1 MILTILKFP
10 DTITIQIIFTM
21 KKLLLLAF
29 LLSLIAGAHPV
40 SAAEVTDVITNAGTI
55 NKTTTTYTSF
65 SGKKFTSDAVYAGKV
80 AGNYG
85 TIQLNATA
93 SNNIVTTAS
102 GGTLKKIK
110 VVWNSNTST
119 TNDRSLVVYANT
131 TAYSASTTSKKG
143 ANVGS
148 ILRQS
153 ATTANG
159 ETYTEFTFPTDTEY
173 TYLALYGDGGAS
185 YSDRIEVT
193 WEVPGASDYD
203 PAYATSEALVK
214 NADGTYSLTL
224 AEEGEFTLTPTTAD
238 GPTISYESSDDN
250 VAMVDAGY
258 IIAMGQ
264 GTATITGSWSDVAD
278 TWNAGSVTINVT
290 VTASDTRAEALM
302 EWSAT
307 EASATLGGA
316 FDPPTLT
323 IAPDEALS
331 EVVYSSSNPSVAEI
345 AANGDIAVKA
355 AGTTVITAAIPED
368 NATYKP
374 ISVSYTLTVTG
385 PSSTYYLVKSS
396 AEFDPTQKCILVAYK
411 SGNYSAAMGA
421 QGSGNYRDVVALNI
435 QGAALPDQLSLP
447 AGAVPFTLDK
457 TAPTATTY
465 YINVGSKYINYTG
478 SKSNLTEVTSNPT
491 AISLSFANDY
501 KVSLTEPSDSK
512 RILGYNDN
520 NGSGR
525 FAWYLTNDATYTQV
539 YLYQQRLA
547 VEKEDAII
555 DWDDI
560 VTDAE
565 VTRQLVGDCTF
576 PTLSVMPEAA
586 ATSVR
591 YTSSNEAVATIDP
604 VTGAITRLAVG
615 STTITAKIEGDEKYK
630 NVYDT
635 YTLTIEDDRKEV
647 VITFSPASTSHLF
660 RMADTFDWPNVSIK
674 VSDVENKDARDNVK
688 FKSSNLDVIDVNE
701 TYNAN
706 QIQGVGEADIIAY
719 IEAANEFY
727 KPVEAR
733 CHVTIERQTVTMT
746 FTPNEVSAGV
756 FTDVPEPKL
765 TIDPEDLEITEAIR
779 YSSSDETVAS
789 VDAITGKV
797 TVNKAGSAVIT
808 ATFDNESES
817 FNFKKA
823 TATYTVTAT
832 DTRVTPTITWSC
844 GTEMT
849 YDWAGGETFV
859 SPTIAVAEAGGVV
872 ADDVKALLTYASSNE
887 AIATVSE
894 AGVVEIKGEG
904 TAEISANLPAGD
916 ATYAPTTVS
925 FTLTVTN
932 SAPDIYTLTATGD
945 VFEDGDYI
953 IIAAADKTN
962 FVSKEY
968 NSGNDRAIYTLAEA
982 AGATITPTDA
992 DNYMIF
998 KVVAAEG
1005 GVRLLTTNYGGTN
1018 GYATGV
1024 SEKNYFRITTT
1035 ADDYSIY
1042 NITYDTGNDAIITNV
1057 GSSRIMRYNLD
1068 YFRFYQSTNTGSPV
1082 YIYKKVLAKA
1092 PATPTFSQPDGTE
1105 LTWQTAAVTV
1115 TSRGATEVWYRTEY
1129 YSADAEEWQWSEWT
1143 KNEGNYA
1150 VIYVH
1155 DPCHIE
1161 AYGVNQYGT
1170 SATATVSYTL
1180 YGNGATIYNYINS
1193 LDKVDLSKK
1202 YILVNRDNKVAM
1214 GSYNAS
1220 GKYHNI
1226 VEIGV
1231 ATDGTSATAQSA
1243 LAFKL
1248 VSTSDPFGGGSTGD
1262 TDPTEPAAIKAREV
1276 AASESTYYM
1285 LLDNGNYMKLETSS
1299 NETSEVATTA
1309 TATKFKVSFTDNL
1322 YVLLT
1327 DAASGRYLGCNVLSK
1342 RFSSYSNNS
1351 SYQITYLFQEGEKLV
1366 TGVEDIAVESADEA
1380 ADDAPVEWYTLQGV
1394 RVENPGAGLY
1404 IRRCGNKATK
1414 HLLK

>member
-1 MILTILKFP
+1 
-10 DTITIQIIFTM
+10 M

-40 SAAEVTDVITNAGTI
+40 SAAEVTDVITASTLGLGGSYKNF
-55 NKTTTTYTSF
+55 TYTSTTT
-65 SGKKFTSDAVYAGKV
+65 GAVYAGNAMIKNQSTEIQIKSTKSRTSGIYV
-80 AGNYG
+80 QNSPG
-85 TIQLNATA
+85 TIKSLIVECASGSSTSNTLTVYASATA
-93 SNNIVTTAS
+93 YTSIAS
-102 GGTLKKIK
+102 TGTSTSVGTIKGEGTLTIDDTNNPGFSSKGYTAFSIPGPDGAYYISKI
-110 VVWNSNTST
+110 T
-119 TNDRSLVVYANT
+119 VVYET
-131 TAYSASTTSKKG
+131 
-143 ANVGS
+143 GS
-148 ILRQS
+148 S
-153 ATTANG
+153 
-159 ETYTEFTFPTDTEY
+159 
-173 TYLALYGDGGAS
+173 S
-185 YSDRIEVT
+185 
-193 WEVPGASDYD
+193 GASDYD
-203 PAYATSEALVK
+203 PAYATSEKLVK

-264 GTATITGSWSDVAD
+264 GTATITGSWSEVAD

-323 IAPDEALS
+323 ITPDEALS
-331 EVVYSSSNPSVAEI
+331 EVVYSSSDTSVAEI
-345 AANGDIAVKA
+345 ATNGAITVKS
-355 AGTTVITAAIPED
+355 AGTTIITAAIPED

-374 ISVSYTLTVTG
+374 ISVSYTLTVTDQ
-385 PSSTYYLVKSS
+385 SSTYYLVKSS

-421 QGSGNYRDVVALNI
+421 QNGTKYREAVALDI
-435 QGAALPDQLSLP
+435 HSAALPEQMNKP
-447 AGAVPFTLDK
+447 AGAVEFTLEKAD
-457 TAPTATTY
+457 ATTY
-465 YINVGSKYINYTG
+465 YINVGSAYLNLATDG
-478 SKSNLTEVTSNPT
+478 SNTNEVTQLSDAT
-491 AISLSFANDY
+491 KASLSFASDY
-501 KVSLTEPSDSK
+501 RVTLTAGTST
-512 RILGYNDN
+512 RALGYNN
-520 NGSGR
+520 TASPKR
-525 FAWYLTNDATYTQV
+525 FASYTNSDATYTQV
-539 YLYQQRLA
+539 YIYQQRLA

-560 VTDAE
+560 ETDAE
-565 VTRQLVGDCTF
+565 VKRQLVGECTF
-576 PTLSVMPEAA
+576 PTLSVMPDEAA
-586 ATSVR
+586 ISVR

-635 YTLTIEDDRKEV
+635 YTLTIEDDRDEV

-688 FKSSNLDVIDVNE
+688 FKSSNPDVIDVNE

-719 IEAANEFY
+719 IEAANKFY

-733 CHVTIERQTVTMT
+733 CHVTIERQAVTMT

-756 FTDVPEPKL
+756 FTDVPKPKL

-844 GTEMT
+844 GAEMT

-872 ADDVKALLTYASSNE
+872 ADDVKALLTFASSNE
-887 AIATVSE
+887 AVATVTE

-904 TAEISANLPAGD
+904 TAEISAKLPAGD

-953 IIAAADKTN
+953 IIAAADKTH
-962 FVSKEY
+962 FVSTDKDTD
-968 NSGNDRAIYTLAEA
+968 DRAIYTLSEA
-982 AGATITPTDA
+982 AGSTITPTAEDKF
-992 DNYMIF
+992 MIF

-1005 GVRLLTTNYGGTN
+1005 GVRLLTTNYAGTN
-1018 GYATGV
+1018 GYATCDESNSKIFKIG
-1024 SEKNYFRITTT
+1024 SNTDNYSLF
-1035 ADDYSIY
+1035 
-1042 NITYDTGNDAIITNV
+1042 NITYENGNDAVIKNV
-1057 GSSRIMRYNLD
+1057 GNSRWMRYNAKM
-1068 YFRFYQSTNTGSPV
+1068 FRFYGSDIGSAV
-1082 YIYKKVLAKA
+1082 YIYKKALAQK
-1092 PATPTFSQPDGTE
+1092 PDDPTFSQPDGTE

-1115 TSRGATEVWYRTEY
+1115 TSAHATKVYYRAQY
-1129 YSADAEEWQWSEWT
+1129 YDADADEWIWSPDWT
-1143 KNEGNYA
+1143 SVEGNYA

-1161 AYGVNQYGT
+1161 AYGENQYGKSET
-1170 SATATVSYTL
+1170 VTASYTI
-1180 YGNGATIYNYINS
+1180 YGAGATIYNYINS
-1193 LDKVDLSKK
+1193 LDQVDLSKK

-1214 GSYNAS
+1214 GSYNKS
-1220 GKYHNI
+1220 GKYHDI

-1327 DAASGRYLGCNVLSK
+1327 DAASGRYLGCNFGSK
-1342 RFSSYSNNS
+1342 RFTSYADNS
-1351 SYQITYLFQEGEKLV
+1351 YKSTYLFQEGDKLV
-1366 TGVEDIAVESADEA
+1366 TGVEDIAVESADDA
-1380 ADDAPVEWYTLQGV
+1380 ATTADAPVEWYTLQGV

>member
-10 DTITIQIIFTM
+10 DAITIQIIFTM

-55 NKTTTTYTSF
+55 NKTQTSSNATYTVF
-65 SGKKFTSDAVYAGKV
+65 SGKKFESAAVYAGKV
-80 AGNYG
+80 AGTDG
-85 TIQLNATA
+85 SIQLNKTVT
-93 SNNIVTTAS
+93 NNIVTTAS
-102 GGTLKKIK
+102 GGVLKKIK
-110 VVWNSNTST
+110 VVWNSNTSG
-119 TNDRSLVVYANT
+119 NSLAVYASK
-131 TAYSASTTSKKG
+131 TAYSASTSSKTG
-143 ANVGS
+143 TNVGS
-148 ILRQS
+148 IAYTS
-153 ATTANG
+153 ATTAANG
-159 ETYTEFTFPTDTEY
+159 EKYTEFTFPTGTEY
-173 TYLALYGDGGAS
+173 THLALFGAS
-185 YSDRIEVT
+185 GATYSDRIEVT
-193 WEVPGASDYD
+193 WEVAGASDYD
-203 PAYATSEALVK
+203 PAYTTSEKLVK

-224 AEEGEFTLTPTTAD
+224 AEEGEFTLEPTTAD
-238 GPTISYESSDDN
+238 GPTISYKSSDDN
-250 VAMVDAGY
+250 VAMVDDTGA

-264 GTATITGSWSDVAD
+264 GTATITGSWSEVAD

-290 VTASDTRAEALM
+290 VSD
-302 EWSAT
+302 
-307 EASATLGGA
+307 
-316 FDPPTLT
+316 PN
-323 IAPDEALS
+323 AP
-331 EVVYSSSNPSVAEI
+331 
-345 AANGDIAVKA
+345 
-355 AGTTVITAAIPED
+355 
-368 NATYKP
+368 
-374 ISVSYTLTVTG
+374 
-385 PSSTYYLVKSS
+385 YYLVKSS

-411 SGNYSAAMGA
+411 SGSYSAAMGA
-421 QGSGNYRDVVALNI
+421 QYDTKYREAVALDI
-435 QGAALPDQLSLP
+435 HSAALPEQMNKP
-447 AGAVPFTLDK
+447 AGAVEFTLEKAD
-457 TAPTATTY
+457 ATTY
-465 YINVGSKYINYTG
+465 YINVGSAYLSLGTG
-478 SKSNLTEVTSNPT
+478 ATDTKEVTQLSDAT
-491 AISLSFANDY
+491 KSSLSFADDY
-501 KVSLTEPSDSK
+501 RVTLSTGTSESS
-512 RILGYNDN
+512 RALGYNN
-520 NGSGR
+520 TASPKR
-525 FAWYLTNDATYTQV
+525 FASYAGNNATYTQV

-560 VTDAE
+560 ETDAE
-565 VTRQLVGDCTF
+565 VKRQLVGECTF
-576 PTLSVMPEAA
+576 PTLSVMPDEAA
-586 ATSVR
+586 ISVR

-674 VSDVENKDARDNVK
+674 VSDVENEDARANVK
-688 FKSSNLDVIDVNE
+688 FKSSNPDVIDVNE

-719 IEAANEFY
+719 IEADNKFY

-756 FTDVPEPKL
+756 FTDVPKPKL
-765 TIDPEDLEITEAIR
+765 TIDPEDLEIRDAIR

-823 TATYTVTAT
+823 TATYTITAT

-844 GTEMT
+844 GAEMT

-859 SPTIAVAEAGGVV
+859 SPTIAVAEAEGVV
-872 ADDVKALLTYASSNE
+872 ADDVKALLTFASSNE
-887 AIATVSE
+887 AVATVTE

-904 TAEISANLPAGD
+904 TAEISAKLPAGD

-932 SAPDIYTLTATGD
+932 SAPDIYTLTATGE

-1231 ATDGTSATAQSA
+1231 STDGASVTAQKA
-1243 LAFKL
+1243 LAFTFVK
-1248 VSTSDPFGGGSTGD
+1248 VETDPFGGGTTGG
-1262 TDPTEPAAIKAREV
+1262 TDPTEPGAIIARAAAT
-1276 AASESTYYM
+1276 STDTYNM
-1285 LLDNGNYMKLETSS
+1285 LLDNGNYMKLNS
-1299 NETSEVATTA
+1299 NDSKTSEVATAGEA
-1309 TATKFKVSFTDNL
+1309 TAFKVSFTDGM

-1327 DAASGRYLGCNVLSK
+1327 DVASGRYLGCNVGSK
-1342 RFSSYSNNS
+1342 RFTSYSAND
-1351 SYQITYLFQEGEKLV
+1351 YKITYLFQEGEKLV

-1380 ADDAPVEWYTLQGV
+1380 ADDADVEWYTLQGV
-1394 RVENPGAGLY
+1394 RVENPGTGFY
-1404 IRRCGNKATK
+1404 IRRCGSKATK

>member
-1 MILTILKFP
+1 M
-10 DTITIQIIFTM
+10 
-21 KKLLLLAF
+21 
-29 LLSLIAGAHPV
+29 
-40 SAAEVTDVITNAGTI
+40 
-55 NKTTTTYTSF
+55 
-65 SGKKFTSDAVYAGKV
+65 
-80 AGNYG
+80 
-85 TIQLNATA
+85 
-93 SNNIVTTAS
+93 
-102 GGTLKKIK
+102 
-110 VVWNSNTST
+110 
-119 TNDRSLVVYANT
+119 
-131 TAYSASTTSKKG
+131 
-143 ANVGS
+143 
-148 ILRQS
+148 
-153 ATTANG
+153 
-159 ETYTEFTFPTDTEY
+159 
-173 TYLALYGDGGAS
+173 
-185 YSDRIEVT
+185 
-193 WEVPGASDYD
+193 
-203 PAYATSEALVK
+203 
-214 NADGTYSLTL
+214 
-224 AEEGEFTLTPTTAD
+224 
-238 GPTISYESSDDN
+238 
-250 VAMVDAGY
+250 
-258 IIAMGQ
+258 
-264 GTATITGSWSDVAD
+264 
-278 TWNAGSVTINVT
+278 
-290 VTASDTRAEALM
+290 
-302 EWSAT
+302 
-307 EASATLGGA
+307 
-316 FDPPTLT
+316 
-323 IAPDEALS
+323 
-331 EVVYSSSNPSVAEI
+331 
-345 AANGDIAVKA
+345 
-355 AGTTVITAAIPED
+355 
-368 NATYKP
+368 
-374 ISVSYTLTVTG
+374 
-385 PSSTYYLVKSS
+385 
-396 AEFDPTQKCILVAYK
+396 
-411 SGNYSAAMGA
+411 
-421 QGSGNYRDVVALNI
+421 
-435 QGAALPDQLSLP
+435 
-447 AGAVPFTLDK
+447 
-457 TAPTATTY
+457 
-465 YINVGSKYINYTG
+465 
-478 SKSNLTEVTSNPT
+478 
-491 AISLSFANDY
+491 
-501 KVSLTEPSDSK
+501 
-512 RILGYNDN
+512 
-520 NGSGR
+520 
-525 FAWYLTNDATYTQV
+525 
-539 YLYQQRLA
+539 
-547 VEKEDAII
+547 
-555 DWDDI
+555 
-560 VTDAE
+560 
-565 VTRQLVGDCTF
+565 
-576 PTLSVMPEAA
+576 
-586 ATSVR
+586 
-591 YTSSNEAVATIDP
+591 
-604 VTGAITRLAVG
+604 
-615 STTITAKIEGDEKYK
+615 
-630 NVYDT
+630 
-635 YTLTIEDDRKEV
+635 
-647 VITFSPASTSHLF
+647 
-660 RMADTFDWPNVSIK
+660 
-674 VSDVENKDARDNVK
+674 
-688 FKSSNLDVIDVNE
+688 
-701 TYNAN
+701 
-706 QIQGVGEADIIAY
+706 
-719 IEAANEFY
+719 
-727 KPVEAR
+727 
-733 CHVTIERQTVTMT
+733 
-746 FTPNEVSAGV
+746 
-756 FTDVPEPKL
+756 
-765 TIDPEDLEITEAIR
+765 
-779 YSSSDETVAS
+779 
-789 VDAITGKV
+789 
-797 TVNKAGSAVIT
+797 
-808 ATFDNESES
+808 
-817 FNFKKA
+817 
-823 TATYTVTAT
+823 
-832 DTRVTPTITWSC
+832 
-844 GTEMT
+844 
-849 YDWAGGETFV
+849 

>member
-1 MILTILKFP
+1 M
-10 DTITIQIIFTM
+10 
-21 KKLLLLAF
+21 
-29 LLSLIAGAHPV
+29 
-40 SAAEVTDVITNAGTI
+40 
-55 NKTTTTYTSF
+55 
-65 SGKKFTSDAVYAGKV
+65 
-80 AGNYG
+80 
-85 TIQLNATA
+85 
-93 SNNIVTTAS
+93 
-102 GGTLKKIK
+102 
-110 VVWNSNTST
+110 
-119 TNDRSLVVYANT
+119 
-131 TAYSASTTSKKG
+131 
-143 ANVGS
+143 GS

-173 TYLALYGDGGAS
+173 TYLALYGDGGVT

-193 WEVPGASDYD
+193 WEVSGASDYD

-224 AEEGEFTLTPTTAD
+224 AEGEGFTLTPTTAD
-238 GPTISYESSDDN
+238 GPTISYESSNTDVVD
-250 VAMVDAGY
+250 VDAGY
-258 IIAMGQ
+258 ILAMGQ
-264 GTATITGSWSDVAD
+264 GTATITGSWSEVAD

-290 VTASDTRAEALM
+290 VTAADTRAEVLM
-302 EWSAT
+302 EWDAA
-307 EASATLGGA
+307 EASATLGGVYTL
-316 FDPPTLT
+316 PNLT
-323 IAPDEALS
+323 IVPEAALS
-331 EVVYSSSNPSVAEI
+331 DVVYSSSEPSVAEI
-345 AANGDIAVKA
+345 SADGTVTIKA
-355 AGTTVITAAIPED
+355 AGTTTITAAIPDD

-374 ISVSYTLTVTG
+374 VTASYTLTVTD

-411 SGNYSAAMGA
+411 SGSYSAAMGA
-421 QGSGNYRDVVALNI
+421 QYDTKYREAVALDI
-435 QGAALPDQLSLP
+435 HSAALPEQLNKP
-447 AGAVPFTLDK
+447 AGAVEFTLEK
-457 TAPTATTY
+457 TAADATTY
-465 YINVGSKYINYTG
+465 YINVGSAYLSLGTSG
-478 SKSNLTEVTSNPT
+478 SDTKEVAQSSATK
-491 AISLSFANDY
+491 ASLSFASDY
-501 KVSLTEPSDSK
+501 RVTLTAGTST
-512 RILGYNDN
+512 RALGYNN
-520 NGSGR
+520 TASPTR
-525 FAWYLTNDATYTQV
+525 FASYTNSDATYTQV

-560 VTDAE
+560 ETDAE
-565 VTRQLVGDCTF
+565 VKRQLVGECTF
-576 PTLSVMPEAA
+576 PTLSVMPDEAA
-586 ATSVR
+586 ISVR

-635 YTLTIEDDRKEV
+635 YTLTIEDDRDEV

-660 RMADTFDWPNVSIK
+660 RMADTFVWPYVSIK
-674 VSDVENKDARDNVK
+674 VSDVENEDARDNVK
-688 FKSSNLDVIDVNE
+688 FKSSNKDVIDVDE
-701 TYNAN
+701 TYNVH

-719 IEAANEFY
+719 IEAANKFY

-765 TIDPEDLEITEAIR
+765 TIDPEDREIEEAIR

-844 GTEMT
+844 GAEMT

-859 SPTIAVAEAGGVV
+859 SPTIAVAGGVV

-904 TAEISANLPAGD
+904 TAEISAKLPAGD

-932 SAPDIYTLTATGD
+932 SNPDVYYLTASGET
-945 VFEDGDYI
+945 FADGDYI

-962 FVSKEY
+962 FVSTVK
-968 NSGNDRAIYTLAEA
+968 GTKDNDREIYTLSEA
-982 AGATITPTDA
+982 AGSTITPTAEDKF
-992 DNYMIF
+992 MIF

-1005 GVRLLTTNYGGTN
+1005 GVRLLTTNYAGAN
-1018 GYATGV
+1018 GYAACANNDTPFKIV
-1024 SEKNYFRITTT
+1024 STATDNYSLF
-1035 ADDYSIY
+1035 
-1042 NITYDTGNDAIITNV
+1042 NITYESGNDAVIKNV
-1057 GSSRIMRYNLD
+1057 GNSRWLRYNTSVSK
-1068 YFRFYQSTNTGSPV
+1068 FRFYSSNLGSAV
-1082 YIYKKVLAKA
+1082 YIYKKALAQK
-1092 PATPTFSQPDGTE
+1092 PDDPTFSQPDGTE

-1115 TSRGATEVWYRTEY
+1115 TSAHATKVYYRAQY
-1129 YSADAEEWQWSEWT
+1129 YDADADEWIWSPDWT
-1143 KNEGNYA
+1143 SVEGNYA

-1161 AYGVNQYGT
+1161 AYGENQYGKSET
-1170 SATATVSYTL
+1170 VTASYTI
-1180 YGNGATIYNYINS
+1180 YGAGATIYNYINS
-1193 LDKVDLSKK
+1193 LDQVDLSKK

-1214 GSYNAS
+1214 GSYNES
-1220 GKYHNI
+1220 GKYHNT

-1231 ATDGTSATAQSA
+1231 ATDGTSVTAQSA

-1262 TDPTEPAAIKAREV
+1262 TDPTEPAAIIAR
-1276 AASESTYYM
+1276 AAATSTDTYNM
-1285 LLDNGNYMKLETSS
+1285 LLDNGNYMKLNS
-1299 NETSEVATTA
+1299 NDSKTSEVATAAEA
-1309 TATKFKVSFTDNL
+1309 TAFKVSFTDGM

-1342 RFSSYSNNS
+1342 RFSSYSNDS

-1380 ADDAPVEWYTLQGV
+1380 ADDADVEWYTLQGV
-1394 RVENPGAGLY
+1394 RVENPGTGFY

>member
-40 SAAEVTDVITNAGTI
+40 SAAEVTDVITVSNLTFASGSESYR
-55 NKTTTTYTSF
+55 NFTYTS
-65 SGKKFTSDAVYAGKV
+65 STTGAVYAGNALASSTTYIQINKNTSGFYV
-80 AGNYG
+80 QSSPG
-85 TIQLNATA
+85 TIKSLIVDCSANAGSSKKTLTVYGSA
-93 SNNIVTTAS
+93 SAYTSISTSDKSVGTIS
-102 GGTLKKIK
+102 SQGTLSTGDISSKGYTAFSIPGPGGVYYISKI
-110 VVWNSNTST
+110 T
-119 TNDRSLVVYANT
+119 VVYET
-131 TAYSASTTSKKG
+131 
-143 ANVGS
+143 GS
-148 ILRQS
+148 S
-153 ATTANG
+153 
-159 ETYTEFTFPTDTEY
+159 
-173 TYLALYGDGGAS
+173 S
-185 YSDRIEVT
+185 S
-193 WEVPGASDYD
+193 ASDYD
-203 PAYATSEALVK
+203 PAYTTSEKLAK

-224 AEEGEFTLTPTTAD
+224 AEGEGFTLTPTTAD
-238 GPTISYESSDDN
+238 GPTISYESSNTDVVD
-250 VAMVDAGY
+250 VDAGY
-258 IIAMGQ
+258 ILAGTA
-264 GTATITGSWSDVAD
+264 GTATITGSWSEVTD

-290 VTASDTRAEALM
+290 VSD
-302 EWSAT
+302 
-307 EASATLGGA
+307 
-316 FDPPTLT
+316 PN
-323 IAPDEALS
+323 AP
-331 EVVYSSSNPSVAEI
+331 
-345 AANGDIAVKA
+345 
-355 AGTTVITAAIPED
+355 
-368 NATYKP
+368 
-374 ISVSYTLTVTG
+374 
-385 PSSTYYLVKSS
+385 YYLVKSS

-411 SGNYSAAMGA
+411 SGSYSAAMGA
-421 QGSGNYRDVVALNI
+421 QYDTKYREAVALDI
-435 QGAALPDQLSLP
+435 HSAALPEQLNKP
-447 AGAVPFTLDK
+447 AGAVEFTLEK
-457 TAPTATTY
+457 TAADATTY
-465 YINVGSKYINYTG
+465 YINVGSAYLSLGTSG
-478 SKSNLTEVTSNPT
+478 SDTKEVAQSSATKS
-491 AISLSFANDY
+491 SLSFASDY
-501 KVSLTEPSDSK
+501 RVKLTAGTST
-512 RILGYNDN
+512 RALGYNN
-520 NGSGR
+520 SASPTR
-525 FAWYLTNDATYTQV
+525 FASYTTTTNDTYTQV
-539 YLYQQRLA
+539 YLYQLRST

-560 VTDAE
+560 ETDAE
-565 VTRQLVGDCTF
+565 VKRQLVGECTF
-576 PTLSVMPEAA
+576 PTLSVMPDEAA
-586 ATSVR
+586 ISVR

-635 YTLTIEDDRKEV
+635 YTLTIEDDRDEV
-647 VITFSPASTSHLF
+647 VITFSPESTSHLF
-660 RMADTFDWPNVSIK
+660 RMADTFVWPYVSIK
-674 VSDVENKDARDNVK
+674 VSDMESVDARANVR
-688 FKSSNLDVIDVNE
+688 FKSSNQDVIDVND
-701 TYNAN
+701 TYDAN

-756 FTDVPEPKL
+756 FTDVPKPKL
-765 TIDPEDLEITEAIR
+765 TIDPEDLEIEKAIR

-823 TATYTVTAT
+823 TATYTITAT

-844 GTEMT
+844 GAEMT

-859 SPTIAVAEAGGVV
+859 SPTIAVAEVEGVV
-872 ADDVKALLTYASSNE
+872 ADEVKALLTFASSNE
-887 AIATVSE
+887 AVATVTE

-932 SAPDIYTLTATGD
+932 SAPDIYTLTATGE

-962 FVSKEY
+962 FVSNEY
-968 NSGNDRAIYTLAEA
+968 NSGDDRKIYTLAEA
-982 AGATITPTDA
+982 AGTTITPADA

-1005 GVRLLTTNYGGTN
+1005 GVRLLTTNYGKTD

-1024 SEKNYFRITTT
+1024 SGQNYFRITTT
-1035 ADDYSIY
+1035 ADDYSLFK
-1042 NITYDTGNDAIITNV
+1042 ITYDTGNDAKITNV
-1057 GSSRIMRYNLD
+1057 GNSRIMRFNTGK
-1068 YFRFYQSTNTGSPV
+1068 FRFYDTSNVGSPV

-1115 TSRGATEVWYRTEY
+1115 TSRDATEVWCRTEY
-1129 YSADAEEWQWSEWT
+1129 YSADAEEWQWSWWT

-1180 YGNGATIYNYINS
+1180 YGNGATIYNYVNS

-1231 ATDGTSATAQSA
+1231 STDGASVTAQKA
-1243 LAFKL
+1243 LAFTFVK
-1248 VSTSDPFGGGSTGD
+1248 VETDPFGGGTTGG
-1262 TDPTEPAAIKAREV
+1262 TDPTEPGAIIARAAAT
-1276 AASESTYYM
+1276 STDTYNM
-1285 LLDNGNYMKLETSS
+1285 LLDNGNYMKLNS
-1299 NETSEVATTA
+1299 NDSKTSEVATAGEA
-1309 TATKFKVSFTDNL
+1309 TAFKVSFTDGM

-1327 DAASGRYLGCNVLSK
+1327 DVASGRYLGCNVGSK
-1342 RFSSYSNNS
+1342 RFTSYSAND
-1351 SYQITYLFQEGEKLV
+1351 YKITYLFQEGEKLV

-1380 ADDAPVEWYTLQGV
+1380 ADDADVEWYTLQGV
-1394 RVENPGAGLY
+1394 RVENPGTGFY
-1404 IRRCGNKATK
+1404 IRRCGSKATK

>member
-1 MILTILKFP
+1 
-10 DTITIQIIFTM
+10 M

-40 SAAEVTDVITNAGTI
+40 SAAEVTDVITASTLGLSGSYKNF
-55 NKTTTTYTSF
+55 TYTSTTT
-65 SGKKFTSDAVYAGKV
+65 GAVYAGNAMIKSKSTEIQINAATTGIYV
-80 AGNYG
+80 SSSPG
-85 TIQLNATA
+85 TIKSIVLEG
-93 SNNIVTTAS
+93 VTTS
-102 GGTLKKIK
+102 STKTL
-110 VVWNSNTST
+110 T
-119 TNDRSLVVYANT
+119 VYANT
-131 TAYSASTTSKKG
+131 TAYSSIASNGTS
-143 ANVGS
+143 VG
-148 ILRQS
+148 
-153 ATTANG
+153 
-159 ETYTEFTFPTDTEY
+159 
-173 TYLALYGDGGAS
+173 
-185 YSDRIEVT
+185 
-193 WEVPGASDYD
+193 
-203 PAYATSEALVK
+203 
-214 NADGTYSLTL
+214 
-224 AEEGEFTLTPTTAD
+224 
-238 GPTISYESSDDN
+238 
-250 VAMVDAGY
+250 
-258 IIAMGQ
+258 
-264 GTATITGSWSDVAD
+264 TITGNGTLTIDD
-278 TWNAGSVTINVT
+278 TNNPGFSSKGYTAFCIPGPTKVYYISKITVVYETGS
-290 VTASDTRAEALM
+290 ASDTRAEALM

-374 ISVSYTLTVTG
+374 ISVSYTLTVTD
-385 PSSTYYLVKSS
+385 PSALFYTIVFTSGTDANGTGNAAESTILAKGIESGAEYLASLSPKAQLYYNSTNGLK
-396 AEFDPTQKCILVAYK
+396 L
-411 SGNYSAAMGA
+411 
-421 QGSGNYRDVVALNI
+421 
-435 QGAALPDQLSLP
+435 
-447 AGAVPFTLDK
+447 
-457 TAPTATTY
+457 
-465 YINVGSKYINYTG
+465 GSKDNQGYFTPTFTAKGKVKATKIVAKMCAYSTDNSSVTINGG
-478 SKSNLTEVTSNPT
+478 SEITLTTELQDYEYVFETPT
-491 AISLSFANDY
+491 EISSFKIEASQASKCRFYVKAI
-501 KVSLTEPSDSK
+501 T
-512 RILGYNDN
+512 
-520 NGSGR
+520 
-525 FAWYLTNDATYTQV
+525 V
-539 YLYQQRLA
+539 YYQET
-547 VEKEDAII
+547 EKED
-555 DWDDI
+555 
-560 VTDAE
+560 VTIAWTNGTSDPYE
-565 VTRQLVGDCTF
+565 MVLVGDDDKV
-576 PTLSVMPEAA
+576 PTLELTDNAA
-586 ATSVR
+586 LSHVVFS
-591 YTSSNEAVATIDP
+591 SSNPAVATVSDAG
-604 VTGAITRLAVG
+604 VITRVG
-615 STTITAKIEGDEKYK
+615 EGE
-630 NVYDT
+630 
-635 YTLTIEDDRKEV
+635 TLIKAEIPADDAIYNATSDQFTLKVTDIREEV

-674 VSDVENKDARDNVK
+674 VSDVENEDARANVK
-688 FKSSNLDVIDVNE
+688 FKSSNKDVIDVNE
-701 TYNAN
+701 MYDVN

-719 IEAANEFY
+719 IEAANKFY

-756 FTDVPEPKL
+756 FTDVPKPKL

-844 GTEMT
+844 GAEMT

-953 IIAAADKTN
+953 IIAAADKTH
-962 FVSKEY
+962 FVSTDKDTD
-968 NSGNDRAIYTLAEA
+968 DRAIYTLSEA
-982 AGATITPTDA
+982 AGSTITPTAEDKF
-992 DNYMIF
+992 MIF

-1005 GVRLLTTNYGGTN
+1005 GVRLLTTNYAGTN
-1018 GYATGV
+1018 GYATCDESNSKIFKIG
-1024 SEKNYFRITTT
+1024 SNTDNYSLF
-1035 ADDYSIY
+1035 
-1042 NITYDTGNDAIITNV
+1042 NITYENGNDAKITNV
-1057 GSSRIMRYNLD
+1057 GNSRWMRYNAKM
-1068 YFRFYQSTNTGSPV
+1068 FRFYGSDIGSAV
-1082 YIYKKVLAKA
+1082 YIYKKALAQK
-1092 PATPTFSQPDGTE
+1092 PDDPTFSQPDGTE

-1115 TSRGATEVWYRTEY
+1115 TSAHATKVYYRAQY
-1129 YSADAEEWQWSEWT
+1129 YDADADEWIWSPDWT
-1143 KNEGNYA
+1143 SVEGNYA

-1161 AYGVNQYGT
+1161 AYGENQYGKSET
-1170 SATATVSYTL
+1170 VTASYTI
-1180 YGNGATIYNYINS
+1180 YGAGDTIYNYINS
-1193 LDKVDLSKK
+1193 LDQVDLSKK

-1214 GSYNAS
+1214 GSYNKS
-1220 GKYHNI
+1220 GKYHDI

-1327 DAASGRYLGCNVLSK
+1327 DAASGRYLGCNFGSK
-1342 RFSSYSNNS
+1342 RFTSYADNS
-1351 SYQITYLFQEGEKLV
+1351 YKSTYLFQEGDKLV
-1366 TGVEDIAVESADEA
+1366 TGVEDIAVESADDA
-1380 ADDAPVEWYTLQGV
+1380 ATTADAPVEWYTLQGV

>member
-40 SAAEVTDVITNAGTI
+40 SAAEVTDVITVSNLTFASGSESYR
-55 NKTTTTYTSF
+55 NFTYTS
-65 SGKKFTSDAVYAGKV
+65 STTGAVYAGNALASSTTYIQINKNTSGFYV
-80 AGNYG
+80 QSSPG
-85 TIQLNATA
+85 TIKSLIVDCSANAGSSKKTLTVYGSA
-93 SNNIVTTAS
+93 SAYTSISTSDKSVGTIS
-102 GGTLKKIK
+102 SQGTLSTGDISSKGYTAFSIPGPGGVYYISKI
-110 VVWNSNTST
+110 T
-119 TNDRSLVVYANT
+119 VVYET
-131 TAYSASTTSKKG
+131 
-143 ANVGS
+143 GS
-148 ILRQS
+148 S
-153 ATTANG
+153 
-159 ETYTEFTFPTDTEY
+159 
-173 TYLALYGDGGAS
+173 S
-185 YSDRIEVT
+185 S
-193 WEVPGASDYD
+193 ASDYA
-203 PAYATSEALVK
+203 PAYTTSEKLAK

-224 AEEGEFTLTPTTAD
+224 AEGEGFTLTPTTAD
-238 GPTISYESSDDN
+238 GPTISYESSNTDVVD
-250 VAMVDAGY
+250 VDAGY
-258 IIAMGQ
+258 ILAGTA
-264 GTATITGSWSDVAD
+264 GTATITGSWSEVTD

-290 VTASDTRAEALM
+290 VSD
-302 EWSAT
+302 
-307 EASATLGGA
+307 
-316 FDPPTLT
+316 PN
-323 IAPDEALS
+323 AP
-331 EVVYSSSNPSVAEI
+331 
-345 AANGDIAVKA
+345 
-355 AGTTVITAAIPED
+355 
-368 NATYKP
+368 
-374 ISVSYTLTVTG
+374 
-385 PSSTYYLVKSS
+385 YYLVKSS

-411 SGNYSAAMGA
+411 SGSYSAAMGA
-421 QGSGNYRDVVALNI
+421 QYDTKYREAVALDI
-435 QGAALPDQLSLP
+435 HSAALPEQLNKP
-447 AGAVPFTLDK
+447 AGAVEFTLEK
-457 TAPTATTY
+457 TAADATTY
-465 YINVGSKYINYTG
+465 YINVGSAYLSLGTSG
-478 SKSNLTEVTSNPT
+478 SDTKEVAQSSATKS
-491 AISLSFANDY
+491 SLSFASDY
-501 KVSLTEPSDSK
+501 RVKLTAGTST
-512 RILGYNDN
+512 RALGYNN
-520 NGSGR
+520 SASPTR
-525 FAWYLTNDATYTQV
+525 FASYTTTTNDTYTQV
-539 YLYQQRLA
+539 YLYQLRST

-560 VTDAE
+560 ETDAE
-565 VTRQLVGDCTF
+565 VKRQLVGECTF
-576 PTLSVMPEAA
+576 PTLSVMPDEAA
-586 ATSVR
+586 ISVR

-635 YTLTIEDDRKEV
+635 YTLTIEDDRDEV
-647 VITFSPASTSHLF
+647 VITFSPESTSHLF
-660 RMADTFDWPNVSIK
+660 RMADTFVWPYVSIK
-674 VSDVENKDARDNVK
+674 VSDMESVDARANVR
-688 FKSSNLDVIDVNE
+688 FKSSNQDVIDVND
-701 TYNAN
+701 TYDAN

-756 FTDVPEPKL
+756 FTDVPKPKL
-765 TIDPEDLEITEAIR
+765 TIDPEDLEIEKAIR

-823 TATYTVTAT
+823 TATYTITAT

-844 GTEMT
+844 GAEMT

-859 SPTIAVAEAGGVV
+859 SPTIAVAEVEGVV
-872 ADDVKALLTYASSNE
+872 ADEVKALLTFASSNE
-887 AIATVSE
+887 AVATVTE

-932 SAPDIYTLTATGD
+932 SAPDIYTLTATGE

-962 FVSKEY
+962 FVSNEY
-968 NSGNDRAIYTLAEA
+968 NSGDDRKIYTLAEA
-982 AGATITPTDA
+982 AGTTITPADA

-1005 GVRLLTTNYGGTN
+1005 GVRLLTTNYGKTD

-1024 SEKNYFRITTT
+1024 SGQNYFRITTT
-1035 ADDYSIY
+1035 ADDYSLFK
-1042 NITYDTGNDAIITNV
+1042 ITYDTGNDAKITNV
-1057 GSSRIMRYNLD
+1057 GNSRIMRFNTGK
-1068 YFRFYQSTNTGSPV
+1068 FRFYDTSNVGSPV

-1115 TSRGATEVWYRTEY
+1115 TSRDATEVWCRTEY
-1129 YSADAEEWQWSEWT
+1129 YSADAEEWQWSWWT

-1180 YGNGATIYNYINS
+1180 YGNGATIYNYVNS

-1231 ATDGTSATAQSA
+1231 STDGASVTAQKA
-1243 LAFKL
+1243 LAFTFVK
-1248 VSTSDPFGGGSTGD
+1248 VETDPFGGGTTGG
-1262 TDPTEPAAIKAREV
+1262 TDPTEPGAIIARAAAT
-1276 AASESTYYM
+1276 STDTYNM
-1285 LLDNGNYMKLETSS
+1285 LLDNGNYMKLNS
-1299 NETSEVATTA
+1299 NDSKTSEVATAGEA
-1309 TATKFKVSFTDNL
+1309 TAFKVSFTDGM

-1327 DAASGRYLGCNVLSK
+1327 DVASGRYLGCNVGSK
-1342 RFSSYSNNS
+1342 RFTSYSAND
-1351 SYQITYLFQEGEKLV
+1351 YKITYLFQEGEKLV

-1380 ADDAPVEWYTLQGV
+1380 ADDADVEWYTLQGV
-1394 RVENPGAGLY
+1394 RVENPGTGFY
-1404 IRRCGNKATK
+1404 IRRCGSKATK